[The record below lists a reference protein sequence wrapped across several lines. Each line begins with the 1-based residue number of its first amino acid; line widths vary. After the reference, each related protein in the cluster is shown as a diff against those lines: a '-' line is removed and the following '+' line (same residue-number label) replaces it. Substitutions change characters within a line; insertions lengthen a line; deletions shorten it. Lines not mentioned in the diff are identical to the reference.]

1 MDTAHHTVSVRVK
14 SVLDCAAGGGDAC
27 GTEGCQD
34 EVMEAPAAAAA
45 AAAAAAG
52 PEAAG
57 DGGGAGVLTPAGNAG
72 QLAVDEPHIPGADR
86 FR

>member
-34 EVMEAPAAAAA
+34 EVMEAPAAAAPA
-45 AAAAAAG
+45 PAPA

-57 DGGGAGVLTPAGNAG
+57 DGGGAGVLKPAGNAG

-86 FR
+86 FK